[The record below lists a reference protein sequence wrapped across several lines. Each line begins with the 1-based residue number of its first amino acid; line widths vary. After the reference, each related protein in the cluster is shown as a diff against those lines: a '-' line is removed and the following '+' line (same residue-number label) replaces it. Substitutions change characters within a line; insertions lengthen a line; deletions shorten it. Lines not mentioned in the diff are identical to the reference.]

1 MKNGLRKVSQQAP
14 HGCPGRFSYQ
24 MLRNSY
30 HNPTICPEASV
41 HFSVVGAVVNH
52 FFKPKLP
59 ICFWK
64 PETPRAAVPK
74 ASVHKN
80 GNFSRFSKNKI
91 RTAGQIEV
99 ATPTLDA
106 RILKAFLKPLLCGN
120 VSPRPDTFHYSR
132 AFAFGKNISHKN
144 ESAGLYLS
152 RYKPLTCNKSKF
164 ISSTSCWAAITNKRK
179 QVITSSHVLAG
190 VLKAFEP
197 FGWKVHHRY
206 DHNPALINKLGYGDR
221 RFGKSDDEKPVYIPE
236 PNLTLSKNGKG
247 LIVEVD
253 FKYSKKSFL
262 TIETIRKTKKKS
274 SYLKR
279 YFGGAIP
286 KKILYGIAIP
296 NLTLH
301 VTRGREHLKSL
312 DFFLCA
318 SKSGEV
324 YKIKAPTN
332 ADFSPLGRFK
342 KFENKQEV
350 VDAKK

>member
-1 MKNGLRKVSQQAP
+1 MKNGLKKVSQQAP
-14 HGCPGRFSYQ
+14 QGRPGRFFYK

-30 HNPTICPEASV
+30 HNPTIRPEASV
-41 HFSVVGAVVNH
+41 DVPVVGTVVSH

-74 ASVHKN
+74 ASVYKN

-91 RTAGQIEV
+91 RTAGQVEV
-99 ATPTLDA
+99 ATPAPDT
-106 RILKAFLKPLLCGN
+106 RILKAFLKPLFCGN
-120 VSPRPDTFHYSR
+120 VSPWPDTFHYSR
-132 AFAFGKNISHKN
+132 AFASGKNISHKKKLV
-144 ESAGLYLS
+144 SLSLS
-152 RYKPLTCNKSKF
+152 RSKPLTYNKSKF
-164 ISSTSCWAAITNKRK
+164 FSSTSCWTAITYKRN

-190 VLKAFEP
+190 VLKAFES

-296 NLTLH
+296 NLALH
-301 VTRGREHLKSL
+301 VARGTEHLKNL

-332 ADFSPLGRFK
+332 ADFSPLGKFK

-350 VDAKK
+350 ADAEK